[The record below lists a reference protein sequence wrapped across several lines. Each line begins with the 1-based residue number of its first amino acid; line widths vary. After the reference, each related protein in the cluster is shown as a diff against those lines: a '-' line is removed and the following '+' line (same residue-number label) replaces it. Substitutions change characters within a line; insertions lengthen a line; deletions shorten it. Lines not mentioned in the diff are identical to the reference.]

1 MGSREGKELKRVF
14 FAVNS
19 NEEISMKK
27 TFLTCVAVVALL
39 AIASGAG
46 AITCTIDQRPAA
58 TLLIPYF
65 QATFNPDGTVLNT
78 GTTALDT
85 LVTIGNASSA
95 PMLAHVSVWSERTE
109 LVLDFN
115 IALTGF
121 DIQSFSVAQVLR
133 GFLPV
138 TPVNQGHVPEVQDTH
153 QVTIDGDVCQ
163 KVCNT
168 GPCPPVYPDPG
179 GYLRSIPQNPANAG
193 FDNTSA
199 TVAYPPGPFPSSFLF
214 QVLDSLDASADSH
227 TCGGTDVENGDP
239 IVLTNPIHGYITID
253 HANYCTLSNPNDPKY
268 YTNDGIGMENNLF
281 GDYIYTSGAGIGTKG
296 FPAVAIEAD
305 PSLVDESALSSADTD
320 SAPGRRTF
328 YRRYVHTA
336 DPVGCFN
343 PTVGIFVAPPAFDCG
358 GGDQREPLALKYAAR
373 WFDGTTP
380 PPGAL
385 ATGTTSFFNVWR
397 ASAGSTLIS
406 PAPAIL
412 GKEDLLGQPFGDCD
426 TSETE
431 VSLTFYDEDENTTS
445 VGCTVSPCG
454 TPPTFNF
461 PLETQRT
468 SIIGFP
474 HPAWPAGWV
483 SMEFFNSGGPFGGT
497 LDQAYVTYDFQGVGA
512 FLSAGVPAAQLD
524 PTNCQPLLV
533 PCLTGGGP
541 LEGCFGPNPFAV
553 NPADPNGVT
562 VTAPAIPLLVGTGP

>member
-1 MGSREGKELKRVF
+1 
-14 FAVNS
+14 
-19 NEEISMKK
+19 MKK
-27 TFLTCVAVVALL
+27 TFLTCMAVVALL

-65 QATFNPDGTVLNT
+65 QATFNADGTPLSA
-78 GTTALDT
+78 GATALDT

-95 PMLAHVSVWSERTE
+95 PMLAHVSVWNERTE

-121 DIQSFSVAQVLR
+121 DIQSFSVARVLA

-138 TPVNQGHVPEVQDTH
+138 TPVNQSHVSEVKDSN
-153 QVTIDGDVCQ
+153 QVTINGDVCQ
-163 KVCNT
+163 KN
-168 GPCPPVYPDPG
+168 GSAPVYPAAG
-179 GYLRSIPQNPANAG
+179 GYLRSRPQFPANAL
-193 FDNTSA
+193 FDNTAA
-199 TVAYPPGPFPSSFLF
+199 TVAYPPGPFPAAFLF
-214 QVLDSLDASADSH
+214 QVIDSLDVTADTF
-227 TCGGTDVENGDP
+227 TCGGVDGT
-239 IVLTNPIHGYITID
+239 ITNPIHGYITID
-253 HANYCTLSNPNDPKY
+253 HANYCTLSNPNDSAY
-268 YTNDGIGMENNLF
+268 YVQDAIGMENNLF
-281 GDYIYTSGAGIGTKG
+281 GDYIYTSGAGLGTNG

-305 PSLVDESALSSADTD
+305 PSLSDTTALD
-320 SAPGRRTF
+320 SAKINTVPGRRTF
-328 YRRYVHTA
+328 YRRYVHTP
-336 DPVGCFN
+336 DPVGCTNVTGPAPF
-343 PTVGIFVAPPAFDCG
+343 IAPPAFDCG
-358 GGDQREPLALKYAAR
+358 GGDQREPLGLKYAAR

-380 PPGAL
+380 PPGGTPTL
-385 ATGTTSFFNVWR
+385 TTSFFQVWR
-397 ASAGSTLIS
+397 GSSGVSSIS
-406 PAPAIL
+406 
-412 GKEDLLGQPFGDCD
+412 GGREDLLGGPPVGKCN

-431 VSLTFYDEDENTTS
+431 VSLAFYDEDENTVS

-454 TPPTFNF
+454 TPPRFNF

-497 LDQAYVTYDFQGVGA
+497 LDQAYVTYSFQGAAA

-533 PCLTGGGP
+533 PCFTAGGP
-541 LEGCFGPNPFAV
+541 PNCYGS
-553 NPADPNGVT
+553 NPAALGVT
-562 VTAPAIPLLVGTGP
+562 TTAPVIPLLVGTGPS